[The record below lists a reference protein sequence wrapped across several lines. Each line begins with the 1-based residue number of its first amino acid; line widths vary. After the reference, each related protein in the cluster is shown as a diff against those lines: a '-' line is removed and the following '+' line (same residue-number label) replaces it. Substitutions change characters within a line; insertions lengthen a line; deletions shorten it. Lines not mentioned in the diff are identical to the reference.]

1 MHPKLSTKCEEI
13 SVLLNWLA
21 RGHGLPAKVGQ
32 VRLTKVSALFVVVTC
47 RRDGGFVSKAAA
59 EGAEV
64 ELGRERV
71 RERDGE
77 QRSGGRSKNECVSE
91 TDKNVNKH

>member
-1 MHPKLSTKCEEI
+1 M
-13 SVLLNWLA
+13 
-21 RGHGLPAKVGQ
+21 
-32 VRLTKVSALFVVVTC
+32 RLTKVSALFVVVTC

-77 QRSGGRSKNECVSE
+77 QRSGGRGKNECVSE
-91 TDKNVNKH
+91 TDKNVDKH